1 MPRRQP
7 AGRRYQLQVADAGM
21 VAMFQPHAGFECPVA
36 PFRVARRARKDA
48 AIGQNDDAVGE
59 MVLGVEVNRNPG
71 NNVLPGGETFFY
83 NIPPRVRQVAGGSVG
98 EWQYGGHSAANSM
111 RTACGTQFC

>member
-1 MPRRQP
+1 M
-7 AGRRYQLQVADAGM
+7 ADAGM
-21 VAMFQPHAGFECPVA
+21 VMMFQPHAGFECPVA
-36 PFRVARRARKDA
+36 PFLFAWRACKNA
-48 AIGQNDDAVGE
+48 AIGQYNNAIGE
-59 MVLGVEVNRNPG
+59 VMLGVEVNRNPG

-83 NIPPRVRQVAGGSVG
+83 NIPTRIRQVADGTVG